1 LTLHDLLAGVSQ
13 SYPALHAARARVRA
27 AQGARI
33 TAGQLG
39 NPILSYQVDNTAFG
53 GGTVAGIDRETM
65 AMATL
70 PLEPLYL
77 RGSRVARANADLRAA
92 EADAERDRQRIGL
105 DAAQAFYRV
114 ALARITAGTGRDL
127 VAWLD
132 SVVIYNQARA
142 KEGAAS
148 EADLLRSRLE
158 RDRAA
163 AEAAM
168 AEAELAQATA
178 QLDAYVGAPA
188 VAAGQSVQTAALP
201 FALPPG
207 RPIDL
212 PSSRDSVVGRGAN
225 PDYLSA
231 RPDVR
236 AARERATASAAA
248 ITTERRQLFREIG
261 ATLGSK
267 RTMGTNSMIAG
278 VSLPFPIFNQNGGD
292 VARATAERDVAVYEL
307 ATQERVASAELQGA
321 SDAARLLTDLTVTLA
336 AGGPDNFLARADE
349 TRRIALGAYREG
361 AVPLLQVLDAAR
373 AWGDARLTFYRT
385 LYAQHQ
391 SVLALIVARGGDLFS
406 ATLTL
411 TSTGSR

>member
-1 LTLHDLLAGVSQ
+1 
-13 SYPALHAARARVRA
+13 
-27 AQGARI
+27 
-33 TAGQLG
+33 
-39 NPILSYQVDNTAFG
+39 
-53 GGTVAGIDRETM
+53 
-65 AMATL
+65 
-70 PLEPLYL
+70 
-77 RGSRVARANADLRAA
+77 
-92 EADAERDRQRIGL
+92 
-105 DAAQAFYRV
+105 
-114 ALARITAGTGRDL
+114 
-127 VAWLD
+127 
-132 SVVIYNQARA
+132 
-142 KEGAAS
+142 
-148 EADLLRSRLE
+148 
-158 RDRAA
+158 
-163 AEAAM
+163 
-168 AEAELAQATA
+168 
-178 QLDAYVGAPA
+178 
-188 VAAGQSVQTAALP
+188 
-201 FALPPG
+201 
-207 RPIDL
+207 
-212 PSSRDSVVGRGAN
+212 VGRGAN